1 MATAR
6 KHKKPTTPQEVKE
19 AEKVA
24 RQMYSALMAPGAP
37 KATPTGYVLGACQVL
52 KMITEQAVQQQEG
65 CNMDDLKLF
74 IHQFVHNNIQ

>member
-6 KHKKPTTPQEVKE
+6 KHKKPQMAQELVE

-24 RQMYSALMAPGAP
+24 RQMYDALKAPGAP

-52 KMITEQAVQQQEG
+52 KMLTEQAAKQQG

-74 IHQFVHNNIQ
+74 IHQFVHNDIK